1 MASAHLSVSYEIGLK
16 FSEVSLSASSILY
29 WRVELRDGRMK
40 PWTRSWKRKRRWPTL
55 KPFQHIST
63 LKKYKEL
70 SFIYIYIYSY
80 IKDFTLCSCVV
91 VLPRWMLAA
100 LFVTIITLFSAFL
113 FCVREIFVLHS
124 RVGDQQSKI
133 TSLESVTEEIQRRI
147 AQSNI
152 STDDI
157 SKVEVWSL
165 TLSLYSI

>member
-1 MASAHLSVSYEIGLK
+1 MQKSNHHA
-16 FSEVSLSASSILY
+16 
-29 WRVELRDGRMK
+29 
-40 PWTRSWKRKRRWPTL
+40 
-55 KPFQHIST
+55 
-63 LKKYKEL
+63 
-70 SFIYIYIYSY
+70 
-80 IKDFTLCSCVV
+80 V

-147 AQSNI
+147 AESKI
-152 STDDI
+152 SSDDI

-165 TLSLYSI
+165 KLSLYSM